1 MEVHFF
7 HGGNPMRKAMLFVSI
22 TCFLIIMGHISDLYA
37 QNITVTVQGDQTC
50 TKTGTTSLTIAP
62 VGGSWTCGAY
72 TIWPTSS
79 GAATVEIGND
89 ASNDVLTLKNTKI
102 SRNPGTWPD
111 LHITF
116 SADNFKTLPNSVPPG
131 DVWYQIIA
139 QGFFKRGPVSL
150 AVGSKIRMRGYNQTP
165 SGSADP
171 LSWFMLGSIPQSLN
185 GIEKIY
191 TVLNNNYLPVDY
203 YIQTDFT
210 ALQATRLLRGEFWV
224 TLINDSDTL
233 SITPNMTVKNT
244 TGGGPA
250 ANTDE
255 PGCPPEQCV
264 QCTVKSEEGKQC
276 KDKKWDCPAC
286 VIDPTD
292 LKH

>member
-1 MEVHFF
+1 MS
-7 HGGNPMRKAMLFVSI
+7 KARLFVSI
-22 TCFLIIMGHISDLYA
+22 ACFLIVIGHFSGLYA

-62 VGGSWTCGAY
+62 VGGSWKCGAY

-79 GAATVEIGND
+79 GAAIVEIGTD
-89 ASNDVLTLKNTKI
+89 ANNDVLNLKNTKI

-139 QGFFKRGPVSL
+139 QGYFKRGTTVYP
-150 AVGSKIRMRGYNQTP
+150 AVGSRIRTRGYNQTP
-165 SGSADP
+165 SGSSDP
-171 LSWFMLGSIPQSLN
+171 LSWYMLGSNPQSLN
-185 GIEKIY
+185 GVELSY
-191 TVLNNNYLPVDY
+191 TVPTGGSNYLPTTY
-203 YIQTDFT
+203 HTETDFT
-210 ALQATRLLRGEFWV
+210 ALQATRVLRGEFWV
-224 TLINDSDTL
+224 TLNNDSDTL
-233 SITPNMTVKNT
+233 TITPMMTVKNT

-250 ANTDE
+250 EDPDE
-255 PGCPPEQCV
+255 PGCPPDQCV
-264 QCTVKSEEGKQC
+264 QCIVKSEQGKQC
-276 KDKKWDCPAC
+276 KDKKWGCPAC

-292 LKH
+292 LK